1 MKKMY
6 IAINS
11 DLNMSP
17 GKVGAQVAHAVYDYL
32 YNKILDTVSC
42 SYETEIIA
50 HELIDLKCDLTSFK
64 NNGDTICILKAKE
77 AQLLKFK
84 EKGYLTIVDRG
95 LTEIPKN
102 SITCVNLGI
111 FNENEIPS
119 TIKRLRLY

>member
-6 IAINS
+6 IVINS

-32 YNKILDTVSC
+32 YNKILDIVSC
-42 SYETEIIA
+42 SYETEIIV
-50 HELIDLKCDLTSFK
+50 HEIIDLKYDLMSFK
-64 NNGDTICILKAKE
+64 NNGDTVCILKAKE
-77 AQLLKFK
+77 AQLLKFR

-95 LTEIPKN
+95 LTEIPKD

-111 FNENEIPS
+111 FDDDDISS

>member
-1 MKKMY
+1 
-6 IAINS
+6 
-11 DLNMSP
+11 
-17 GKVGAQVAHAVYDYL
+17 
-32 YNKILDTVSC
+32 
-42 SYETEIIA
+42 

-111 FNENEIPS
+111 FNEDEIPS